1 LPYRLLDKFRA
12 TFEEKRYLHRQS
24 NLGDLIAM
32 ELYEDL
38 FSLAKSARLNERIDR
53 RERVLNVKN
62 RRVGVRA
69 RRGDGTFG
77 ELVPRAQPILDPGF
91 SVARGPIA
99 TVEIGVEVKIL
110 AKAMIKQID
119 RVINDLKKQV
129 DHFKRGAGNPITAG
143 IVGIN
148 RSEVYTGYEGK
159 RAYKTDGRTRR
170 HPSQEAQEAEARL
183 VEEVRPHFDEFLI
196 LRFKASNVKPYPF
209 EWVNYGETEEQYGA
223 ILTRV
228 SREYDRRFRNGSSHP
243 E

>member
-1 LPYRLLDKFRA
+1 
-12 TFEEKRYLHRQS
+12 
-24 NLGDLIAM
+24 M
-32 ELYEDL
+32 E
-38 FSLAKSARLNERIDR
+38 FARD
-53 RERVLNVKN
+53 
-62 RRVGVRA
+62 A
-69 RRGDGTFG
+69 
-77 ELVPRAQPILDPGF
+77 GF
-91 SVARGPIA
+91 AVARGPIA

-129 DHFKRGAGNPITAG
+129 DHFKRGAGNPITVG

-170 HPSQEAQEAEARL
+170 HPSQEAQEAQARL

-209 EWVNYGETEEQYGA
+209 DWVDYGETQEQYGA

-228 SREYDRRFRNGSSHP
+228 SREYDRRFRNGNGHP
-243 E
+243 G

>member
-1 LPYRLLDKFRA
+1 MPYRLLDRFQA
-12 TFEEKRYLHRQS
+12 TFLGQRYLHRQS
-24 NLGDLIAM
+24 NLGDRIAM

-38 FSLAKSARLNERIDR
+38 FNLAKSTRLNDRIARD
-53 RERVLNVKN
+53 ERVLNVRN
-62 RRVGVRA
+62 RRVGIQA

-77 ELVPRAQPILDPGF
+77 ELVPGAQPIRDAGF
-91 SVARGPIA
+91 SIARGPIA

-129 DHFKRGAGNPITAG
+129 DHFKRGAGNPITVG

-148 RSEVYTGYEGK
+148 RSDVYTGYEGR

-209 EWVNYGETEEQYGA
+209 EWVDYGETEEQYGA

-228 SREYDRRFRNGSSHP
+228 SREYDRRFRNGNSHP